1 MCEFSKV
8 CELYSVWSRGTVLYI
23 KWANKF
29 NVGYPELIVLYALET
44 RDKLTQRVIT
54 EEFGLLKPTV
64 NTVIHDLKKRG
75 VIFLEP
81 CEKDKR
87 EKLVIFTEQ
96 GQQYADKIIQPL
108 LKVEQSIGKKI
119 GNARMQETLE
129 TIELFNLLFEK
140 EIERGIK

>member
-1 MCEFSKV
+1 MDEFSNM

-29 NVGYPELIVLYALET
+29 NIGYPELIVLYALET
-44 RDKLTQRVIT
+44 RDELTQKAIT

-64 NTVIHDLKKRG
+64 NTVIQHLKKRG
-75 VIFLEP
+75 LIFLEV

-96 GQQYADKIIQPL
+96 GKQYADKIIQPL
-108 LKVEQSIGKKI
+108 LKAEQSIGKKI
-119 GNARMQETLE
+119 GKDRMKETLE

-140 EIERGIK
+140 ELERGIK